1 MNFWKKYYDVQR
13 DKLFQHLPNN
23 IVDIILL
30 LGYVGISFY
39 NAIGNIS
46 KIRSTTDTTGITEDL
61 KFTVDLIIFLNI
73 IVLARKHLKLNL
85 KIKDYRE
92 DEKAR
97 LKKERKVVSEIYI
110 LAWKEKSHI
119 INYGYLSIAVILLVI
134 HITGYQILYPA
145 GLVAIFVTGVTMLI
159 ELIDIVEDI
168 FGLVPITYL
177 GERG

>member
-1 MNFWKKYYDVQR
+1 MSFWKKYYNVQR

-46 KIRSTTDTTGITEDL
+46 KIRNTTNITGITEDL

-97 LKKERKVVSEIYI
+97 
-110 LAWKEKSHI
+110 
-119 INYGYLSIAVILLVI
+119 
-134 HITGYQILYPA
+134 
-145 GLVAIFVTGVTMLI
+145 
-159 ELIDIVEDI
+159 
-168 FGLVPITYL
+168 
-177 GERG
+177 